1 MIKVLYQNSSG
12 KLFDLE
18 SVTVKEV
25 LERVFHTEFS
35 HSYQQISDNVIV
47 VVFNRIQKLGHI

>member
-25 LERVFHTEFS
+25 LERVSHTEFS